1 MEIENGAELS
11 VIQEMLEEIMHANYT
26 NSEQSYELWFGR
38 LKLRKLSSNEAYL
51 VCENELKRKI
61 ITEKFTDYIGECLS
75 EVIGYKPSVKI
86 GVDTSLAPVIPDD
99 GTVISPLKIL
109 RERQAAEAAA
119 EAAAAEV
126 NDSSEEIPYESLFS
140 VHLVSDYDSEAEPE
154 EHGDNEQGEREEA
167 ISAESEEQ
175 DDNEQGDGKVEVSE
189 GEKNPED
196 HSFMFN
202 EDYTFEK
209 FIVGNS
215 NSFAHAAALNV
226 ADNVGMKINPLFIYG
241 PSGLGKTHLMYA
253 IANRAKQRNPDMKIN
268 CMKGEEFM
276 NELIDAIRKGNNKKF
291 RQKYRGSD
299 MLLLDDI
306 QFIAGKESTQI
317 EFFHTFDA
325 LYEDHKQIII
335 TSDRPPRELVSLEE
349 RIRSRFEAGLL
360 ADIKPPDYELRLAI
374 LRNKIGEN
382 RMNVPVDVIDFLA
395 KNLQENIRQLE
406 GVIKKLAVSNLLT
419 GQPVNMEMVIRTVP
433 EYLKDTEPVTDTVS
447 RIISCVARHFSV
459 STKDLIGD
467 RRTKNLATARNVSMY
482 VIRAMTNL
490 SLPQIG
496 RFFNNRNHSTVH
508 SNINS
513 IEEQISSD
521 PILEALVSE
530 IIKEI
535 KHG

>member
-1 MEIENGAELS
+1 MEIENGADLS
-11 VIQEMLEEIMHANYT
+11 IIGTLLEEIMHSNYK

-38 LKLRKLSSNEAYL
+38 LRLRRLSAEEAYF

-61 ITEKFTDYIGECLS
+61 ITDKFSDYIGECLK
-75 EVIGYKPSVKI
+75 EVIGYNPGVKI
-86 GVDTSLAPVIPDD
+86 GVDTSLAPIITEGTQKTDD
-99 GTVISPLKIL
+99 
-109 RERQAAEAAA
+109 
-119 EAAAAEV
+119 
-126 NDSSEEIPYESLFS
+126 D
-140 VHLVSDYDSEAEPE
+140 
-154 EHGDNEQGEREEA
+154 
-167 ISAESEEQ
+167 
-175 DDNEQGDGKVEVSE
+175 SE
-189 GEKNPED
+189 GEGEGEGVDDFEADLFRDFEKRSAYAEDREGEKYSDRENEKEKEKEKEPEQKKD
-196 HSFMFN
+196 GESFTPAENVGDGEEDDFQDPEHEHTFMFN

-209 FIVGNS
+209 FIVGSS

-253 IANRAKQRNPDMKIN
+253 IANRAKQRNPEMKIN

-291 RQKYRGSD
+291 REKYRGSD

-382 RMNVPVDVIDFLA
+382 KMDVPTDVIDFLA

-406 GVIKKLAVSNLLT
+406 GVIKKLAVSNLLS
-419 GQPVNMEMVIRTVP
+419 GLPVNMEMVIKTVP
-433 EYLKDTEPVTDTVS
+433 EYLKDAEPVSETVS
-447 RIISCVARHFSV
+447 RIIESV
-459 STKDLIGD
+459 SRHASVPVKDMIGD
-467 RRTKNLATARNVSMY
+467 RRTKNLATARNAAMY
-482 VIRAMTNL
+482 IIHKNTDL
-490 SLPQIG
+490 SLSQIG
-496 RFFNNRNHSTVH
+496 KYFNNRNHATVY
-508 SNINS
+508 SNIKS
-513 IEEQISSD
+513 IEMQLESD
-521 PILEALVSE
+521 PVLEALIEE
-530 IIKEI
+530 ISKEI
-535 KHG
+535 KRS

>member
-1 MEIENGAELS
+1 MQNNSEISMIG
-11 VIQEMLEEIMHANYT
+11 EMLEEIMHENYE

-38 LKLRKLSSNEAYL
+38 LKLRRLDTSEAYL

-61 ITEKFTDYIGECLS
+61 ITEKFTEYIADCLA

-86 GVDTSLAPVIPDD
+86 GVDTDLAPIVPDD

-109 RERQAAEAAA
+109 RERQAAEAKAREEA
-119 EAAAAEV
+119 EAAEREKAERENDTHEEDAEQREAPAAE
-126 NDSSEEIPYESLFS
+126 
-140 VHLVSDYDSEAEPE
+140 
-154 EHGDNEQGEREEA
+154 
-167 ISAESEEQ
+167 ESEKAADAPR
-175 DDNEQGDGKVEVSE
+175 DDHTFV
-189 GEKNPED
+189 
-196 HSFMFN
+196 FN

-209 FIVGNS
+209 FIVGSS

-253 IANRAKQRNPDMKIN
+253 IANRAKQRNPKMNII

-276 NELIDAIRKGNNKKF
+276 NELIEAIRKGENKKF
-291 RQKYRGSD
+291 RKKYRGTD

-306 QFIAGKESTQI
+306 QFLAGKESTQI

-374 LRNKIGEN
+374 LQNKIGNN
-382 RMNVPVDVIDFLA
+382 RMDVPLDVIDFLA

-419 GQPVNMEMVIRTVP
+419 GQPVDMDMVIRTVP
-433 EYLKDTEPVTDTVS
+433 EYLKDAEPVTETMS
-447 RIISCVARHFSV
+447 RIVTCVARHYSV
-459 STKDLIGD
+459 PVNDIIGD
-467 RRTKNLATARNVSMY
+467 GRPKKIAMARNVAMY
-482 VIRAMTNL
+482 IIRAMTNL
-490 SLPQIG
+490 PLKQIG
-496 RFFNNRNHSTVH
+496 MFFNNRNHSTVH
-508 SNINS
+508 SNIS
-513 IEEQISSD
+513 AIEEQVKID
-521 PILEALVSE
+521 PVLDALVNE
-530 IIKEI
+530 IMKEI
-535 KHG
+535 KRD